1 MTADAPLPGAVEG
14 GPLPVLLT
22 LAEVA
27 ETLRCSEK
35 TIRRRINA
43 GTLPASKQGG
53 RWLFE
58 AAAIRAA
65 LIAGLTRPKSAPSAP
80 LFNPTSAAFAE
91 EVPSQELKCIAGKF
105 PIKSEA

>member
-1 MTADAPLPGAVEG
+1 MPIDPAPSPPAAEDAVPT
-14 GPLPVLLT
+14 LLT

-35 TIRRRINA
+35 TIRRRIDA

-65 LIAGLTRPKSAPSAP
+65 LIAGMTRPKSAPSAP
-80 LFNPTSAAFAE
+80 SFNPACTAPGE
-91 EVPSQELKCIAGKF
+91 EAS
-105 PIKSEA
+105 S